1 MMVIFLHERKLIIIT
16 QDMIISK
23 SNFYTKSTFRFEEEC
38 LWIVKP
44 PNLNNG
50 TGIKV
55 ISNSIINIPNYET
68 CVQKYVK
75 NPLLING
82 YKVGLKS
89 IQT

>member
-1 MMVIFLHERKLIIIT
+1 MKENYNLT
-16 QDMIISK
+16 QDMIMSK
-23 SNFYTKSTFRFEEEC
+23 STFYINSTFRFEEEC

-55 ISNSIINIPNYET
+55 ISNSILNIPNYET

-82 YKVGLKS
+82 YKVRLKT
-89 IQT
+89 IET

>member
-1 MMVIFLHERKLIIIT
+1 MMSNIT
-16 QDMIISK
+16 
-23 SNFYTKSTFRFEEEC
+23 FYTNPTIWRFEEEC

-55 ISNSIINIPNYET
+55 ISNSILNIPNYET

-82 YKVGLKS
+82 YKVRLKT
-89 IQT
+89 IETW